1 MIEKI
6 LMVTTPSHD
15 MKDIISAKRSKATG
29 DTQKGRQLLPSGLM
43 SIGAYLESKGYH
55 IDVEDFWTMDW
66 NDIKN
71 RLIQQDPDIIFS
83 SCLTD
88 SRLSSFKLARIAK
101 EINPNVI
108 NVIGNAHASSM
119 YNQILSNYPEIDY
132 IVIGEGEIT
141 CHELLACL
149 NTGGNIKEV
158 KGLVFKSEGKI
169 YVTEK
174 RPLAPDLDIFPF
186 PKKFRFNPAQPDV
199 TTIST
204 SRGCPYG
211 CTYCSLTHFWGNWR
225 GKTTKSV
232 LEEIE
237 FLASE
242 GAKYI
247 TFNDDHFTFNKKRAI
262 EIASHF
268 HEYDFK
274 WRMQCRVDRID
285 KEMLTCFAKNNIDM
299 IAYGVETMSP
309 TIIKNIQKGV
319 TLQQV
324 HKAFEL
330 SHEANIPAIQSNI
343 VIGLPGETQ
352 TTINETIKGLK
363 IIKPDEIGKFI
374 AMVLPSTGLYEIM
387 KEKKILT
394 DDYWLSSNP
403 SPFFTAEND
412 LPTLRK
418 YSLQVQL
425 AWYKQRGLSYTVKDI
440 YTLLSDHGI
449 KFAADYISDGLSRI
463 KITDFLRRP

>member
-6 LMVTTPSHD
+6 LFVTTPSHD
-15 MKDIISAKRSKATG
+15 MEDIIKAKRSKATG
-29 DTQKGRQLLPSGLM
+29 DTQKGRQMLPSGLM

-55 IDVEDFWTMDW
+55 IDVDDFWTMDW

-71 RLIQQDPDIIFS
+71 RLIQKDPDIIFS

-119 YNQILSNYPEIDY
+119 YNQILLNYPEIDY

-141 CHELLACL
+141 CYELLNCL
-149 NTGGNIKEV
+149 NNNGNIKEV
-158 KGLVFKSEGKI
+158 KGLAFKLDNKI

-174 RPLAPDLDIFPF
+174 RPMVPDLDIFPF
-186 PKKFRFNPAQPDV
+186 PEKFRFNSSDPHVA
-199 TTIST
+199 TIST

-225 GKTTKSV
+225 GKSTEEVIK
-232 LEEIE
+232 EIE
-237 FLASE
+237 FLVSE

-268 HEYDFK
+268 HEYDIK

-285 KEMLTCFAKNNIDM
+285 KEMLTVFAKNNIDM

-309 TIIKNIQKGV
+309 TIIKNIHKGV
-319 TLQQV
+319 TLEQV
-324 HKAFEL
+324 FKAFEI
-330 SHEANIPAIQSNI
+330 SHEAEIPTIQANI
-343 VIGLPGETQ
+343 VIGFPGETQ
-352 TTINETIKGLK
+352 HTINETIKGLK
-363 IIKPDEIGKFI
+363 IIKPDDIGKFI
-374 AMVLPSTGLYEIM
+374 AMVLPSTGLYDIM
-387 KEKKILT
+387 KEKNIMV
-394 DDYWLSSNP
+394 DDYWLSPIP
-403 SPFFTAEND
+403 SPFFTAEHD
-412 LPTLRK
+412 IATLRK
-418 YSLQVQL
+418 YSLQVQI
-425 AWYKQRGLSYTVKDI
+425 AWYKQKGIKYTAKDI

-449 KFAADYISDGLSRI
+449 TFAADYIKDGLSRV
-463 KITDFLRRP
+463 KITDFLGKV